1 MAEQRLIVFDWDG
14 TLLDSTSQIVA
25 SARASIAEL
34 GLPERD
40 EEEIRN
46 IIGLG
51 FPQLWEILYPKQSPE
66 TFREFVKVYRRHFW
80 SDEMQISE
88 LYPGARELLDE
99 LRAQQVILAIATGKG
114 RKGLDMDLAAT
125 QLAAHFRFTCT
136 ADDVKPKPQPDMLF
150 HLMAVSGCEP
160 EQSLMIGD
168 TEYDL
173 EMACCA
179 GVPRVGI
186 GHGAHAPERLER
198 WDPLKLVEDLPELHD
213 WLNSYLNETSVTAP

>member
-25 SARASIAEL
+25 SAHASIAEL
-34 GLPERD
+34 GLPERS

-51 FPQLWEILYPKQSPE
+51 FPQLWEILYPELGKE
-66 TFREFVKVYRRHFW
+66 AYREFVTVYRRYFW

-88 LYPGARELLDE
+88 LYPGARDLLDE
-99 LRAQQVILAIATGKG
+99 LREQELILAIATGKG
-114 RKGLDMDLAAT
+114 RKGLDIDLKAT
-125 QLAAHFRFTCT
+125 ELAEHFRFTCT
-136 ADDVKPKPQPDMLF
+136 AEDVRPKPQPDMLF

-160 EQSLMIGD
+160 EKTLMVGD

-186 GHGAHAPERLER
+186 GHGAHATERLER
-198 WDPLKLVEDLPELHD
+198 WDPIKLVDDLPELHA
-213 WLNSYLNETSVTAP
+213 WLKAYLDSPGATEP